1 MAARRTP
8 EQKVADNLA
17 MAREKMDSWPTPYP
31 EVARQLHEA
40 IMAVDDGLQ
49 ARLWYGGVGY
59 ARSHSDPVL
68 LFYRVDE
75 DLMSVGVTERSN
87 ITAEG
92 PSQLTEAA
100 WYLHAEQ
107 APVTDATIEHVQA
120 IVRRA
125 GDDVRIP

>member
-8 EQKVADNLA
+8 EQKAADDLA

-75 DLMSVGVTERSN
+75 HLMSVGVTENSH

-92 PSQLTEAA
+92 PSQLAEAA
-100 WYLHAEQ
+100 WYLHAEP
-107 APVTDATIEHVQA
+107 APVADATINQLQD
-120 IVRRA
+120 IVRCA
-125 GDDVRIP
+125 LSQES

>member
-8 EQKVADNLA
+8 EQKAADNLS
-17 MAREKMDSWPTPYP
+17 MAREKMDSWPAPYP

-40 IMAVDDGLQ
+40 IVAVDDGLQ

-75 DLMSVGVTERSN
+75 DLMSVGVTEKSN

-100 WYLHAEQ
+100 WYLRAER
-107 APVTDATIEHVQA
+107 APVTDATVEHVQA
-120 IVRRA
+120 VVRRA
-125 GDDVRIP
+125 LSQ